1 MSRAQIGMRVT
12 RERVDKM
19 HMNNDLRKAKLS
31 DNLTW
36 VHEVTITIIVMPGR
50 CATGKPGNASA
61 TC

>member
-36 VHEVTITIIVMPGR
+36 VHEVTITIIVMPDR

-61 TC
+61 IC

>member
-1 MSRAQIGMRVT
+1 MRVT

-36 VHEVTITIIVMPGR
+36 VHEVTITIIVMPDR